1 MARLPRLAVAGELHL
16 VTQRARPGVALFDD
30 ATDRQAYLDA
40 LREAARQHRI
50 AIHAYGLL
58 DTEARLLVTPPTADA
73 LGRALQ
79 SLGRRFGA
87 AYNRRHARS
96 GGLWAGRYRA
106 VAVEPASQFLSALR
120 YVEADAARASS
131 AAHHA
136 GERSDPIVT
145 HHTEFWRLGNTP
157 FEREVG
163 YRAAREQVLTDRE
176 AAEFESALRGGWPMG
191 SGAYRL
197 ALEAVTGQR
206 IGPRVPGRKKTVP
219 E

>member
-30 ATDRQAYLDA
+30 AADRQAYLDA
-40 LREAARQHRI
+40 LREAARQQRI

-58 DTEARLLVTPPTADA
+58 DTEARWLVTPPTADA

-87 AYNRRHARS
+87 AYNRRHVCS
-96 GGLWAGRYRA
+96 GGLWSGRYRA
-106 VAVEPASQFLSALR
+106 VAVEPASQFLRSLR
-120 YVEADAARASS
+120 YVEDDAARASS
-131 AAHHA
+131 APHHT

-145 HHTEFWRLGNTP
+145 HHAEFWRLGNTP
-157 FEREVG
+157 FEREIG
-163 YRAAREQVLTDRE
+163 YRAAREQVLTDE
-176 AAEFESALRGGWPMG
+176 EIAGIETALRGGWPLG
-191 SGAYRL
+191 SEGFRL
-197 ALEAVTGQR
+197 AIEAATARR
-206 IGPRVPGRKKTVP
+206 IEPRVPGRKKTVP